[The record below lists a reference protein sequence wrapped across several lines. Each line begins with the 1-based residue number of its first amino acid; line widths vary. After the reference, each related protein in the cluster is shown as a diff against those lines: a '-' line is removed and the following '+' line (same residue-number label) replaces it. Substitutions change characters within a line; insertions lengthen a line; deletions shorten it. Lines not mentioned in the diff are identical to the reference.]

1 MALRAAGNNR
11 FEESW
16 RVKELPSAYTQQQF
30 AEPRVVRPHD
40 FSRQRRNARCPFH
53 ECLGCFPT
61 GMKSGCGAFRLQQE
75 CSFSTQV
82 PVWAAKMTE
91 APRRE
96 SRRLASSDPQSTRSR
111 RAVKTIRP
119 GFSPMASARTVKSP
133 KRMSSSRTR
142 SMSASDNRT
151 AWLRGTLASSGCQ
164 PNLNNTPYPP
174 RGYSHSISPVFA
186 VSTRQVPHSK
196 QPSTVISTWPLSLRL

>member
-1 MALRAAGNNR
+1 MMARSGAYSLSFVMMAFKSFGFVKKGRCSSKSMIVSKRPKRWHSAPPAIIALR
-11 FEESW
+11 ES
-16 RVKELPSAYTQQQF
+16 F
-30 AEPRVVRPHD
+30 
-40 FSRQRRNARCPFH
+40 
-53 ECLGCFPT
+53 
-61 GMKSGCGAFRLQQE
+61 
-75 CSFSTQV
+75 
-82 PVWAAKMTE
+82 
-91 APRRE
+91 
-96 SRRLASSDPQSTRSR
+96 TRSR

-119 GFSPMASARTVKSP
+119 RFSPMASARTVKSP

-151 AWLRGTLASSGCQ
+151 AWLRGTLASSDCQ